1 MNLSL
6 IDTDILS
13 EFFRGNENVTSK
25 VNQYLLEYGA
35 VNISIITY
43 YEMLNGLLYKDAKK
57 QLKKFED
64 FIKLNKIIPLTLKTV
79 SISANIQ
86 AELRRNGNQIGHTDT
101 LIAGIAIANQMHL
114 ITNNTNHLSR
124 IKNLTTDNWT
134 KQSSIV

>member
-1 MNLSL
+1 MNISIL
-6 IDTDILS
+6 DTDILS
-13 EFFRGNENVTSK
+13 EFFRGNENITLK
-25 VNQYLLEYGA
+25 INQYLLEFGA

-79 SISANIQ
+79 NISANIH
-86 AELRRNGNQIGHTDT
+86 AELRKNGNQIGHTDT

-114 ITNNTNHLSR
+114 ITNNTNHFSR
-124 IKNLTTDNWT
+124 IKTLRTENWT
-134 KQSSIV
+134 I